1 MERWHALYTKP
12 RCEQRVAEALGAR
25 GVEVWLPHVTH
36 HGKRGQLLVKPF
48 FPRYLF
54 ARFDWSRGGAGN
66 IQWTPGLSR
75 VVMFDHQPAWL
86 PDDLVSRLSD
96 RLEGIDGDDFLAIKP
111 GDRVRLTAGPFR
123 DAEALFDR
131 RLNGKQRVAVLL
143 QIMGRQTPVVVSAN
157 EIERIA

>member
-12 RCEQRVAEALGAR
+12 RCEQRVAESLGAR
-25 GVEVWLPHVTH
+25 GVEVWLPHLTH

-54 ARFDWSRGGAGN
+54 ARFDWAAGGAGN
-66 IQWTPGLSR
+66 IQWTPGLAW

-86 PDDLVSRLSD
+86 PDDLVAYLSG
-96 RLEGIDGDDFLAIKP
+96 RLEVMDGDEFLAIKP
-111 GDRVRLTAGPFR
+111 GERVRVTAGPFR
-123 DAEALFDR
+123 DTEALFDR

-143 QIMGRQTPVVVSAN
+143 QIMGRQTSVEVSAN